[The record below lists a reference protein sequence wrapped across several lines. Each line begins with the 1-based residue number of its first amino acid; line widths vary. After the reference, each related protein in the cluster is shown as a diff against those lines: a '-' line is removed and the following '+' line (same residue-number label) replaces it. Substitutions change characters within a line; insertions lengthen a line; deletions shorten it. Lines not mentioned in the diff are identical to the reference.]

1 MDSPSASILW
11 TVVATAVT
19 VVIGGAVTA
28 YLRRPKSF
36 NLPMV
41 GIDNNDIATLR
52 GRYVQEA
59 DVLLREGYQKVSRVH
74 RYLWLSH

>member
-1 MDSPSASILW
+1 M
-11 TVVATAVT
+11 VATAVT
-19 VVIGGAVTA
+19 VVVGGAITA

-36 NLPMV
+36 DLPMV
-41 GIDNNDIATLR
+41 GIDNSDLATLK

-74 RYLWLSH
+74 PCL